1 MLGKE
6 NLHVA
11 AETLCFDR
19 FYPWGVF
26 KNVASVSL
34 LSVYKSFPRN
44 KDFKVLPCSIHHVV
58 EAPQH

>member
-44 KDFKVLPCSIHHVV
+44 TKILKSCHAAYIML
-58 EAPQH
+58 